1 MFNDVLESYAAERAE
16 NLQQIRTLETRQA
29 QLREGQ
35 LLLNHVDQIDKLKAE
50 VSEGTS
56 KVLKKAVETLR
67 IKVQGEVKL
76 ANQGID
82 AVETLK
88 DAERLGA
95 SYR

>member
-1 MFNDVLESYAAERAE
+1 MFNDVLESYAAERTE

-56 KVLKKAVETLR
+56 KVLKKAVET
-67 IKVQGEVKL
+67 
-76 ANQGID
+76 
-82 AVETLK
+82 
-88 DAERLGA
+88 
-95 SYR
+95 

>member
-35 LLLNHVDQIDKLKAE
+35 LLLNHVHLIDKLKAE

-56 KVLKKAVETLR
+56 KVLKKAVET
-67 IKVQGEVKL
+67 
-76 ANQGID
+76 
-82 AVETLK
+82 
-88 DAERLGA
+88 
-95 SYR
+95 